1 VSDHPE
7 PLAELRRLAGISRV
21 YRRYNVPL
29 ERLAAGDQSGAVEPA
44 RELCSGAVGDLNAR
58 MRLGLTLAASGDPE
72 GAEILVAMA
81 DRSDKWLDYVRSLCL
96 RYSIDPRP
104 ILDALR

>member
-1 VSDHPE
+1 
-7 PLAELRRLAGISRV
+7 
-21 YRRYNVPL
+21 
-29 ERLAAGDQSGAVEPA
+29 
-44 RELCSGAVGDLNAR
+44 